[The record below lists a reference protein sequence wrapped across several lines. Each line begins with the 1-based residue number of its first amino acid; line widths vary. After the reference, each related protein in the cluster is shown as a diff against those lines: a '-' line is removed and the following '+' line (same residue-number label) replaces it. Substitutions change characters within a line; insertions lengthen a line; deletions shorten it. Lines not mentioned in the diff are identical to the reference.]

1 LFENT
6 TICVIRDD
14 SDTESGCLPCQRC
27 DSLKQEPAV
36 VMCDIE
42 ECRASERGWRRSCG
56 DRGIHRAGEKATR
69 GGESDRRN
77 WYVRIRDYADKVS
90 LVKMRG
96 FRRNYLQHGS
106 GKTFLWTKQAVTVN
120 LLPNLLEGA

>member
-1 LFENT
+1 
-6 TICVIRDD
+6 
-14 SDTESGCLPCQRC
+14 
-27 DSLKQEPAV
+27 
-36 VMCDIE
+36 M
-42 ECRASERGWRRSCG
+42 
-56 DRGIHRAGEKATR
+56 R

-120 LLPNLLEGA
+120 LLPNLLERA